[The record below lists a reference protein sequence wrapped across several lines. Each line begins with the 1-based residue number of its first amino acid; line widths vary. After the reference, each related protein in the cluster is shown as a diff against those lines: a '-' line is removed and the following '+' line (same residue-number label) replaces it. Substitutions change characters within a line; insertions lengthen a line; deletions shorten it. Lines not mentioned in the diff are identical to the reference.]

1 MAVGIFWDVSDVS
14 VDLSIKKLQKESVC
28 NPFFECVISVKSQGM
43 IVQVFERLL
52 KMNAVMQRIANDE
65 RAKLGKA
72 PGATVDRTL
81 H

>member
-1 MAVGIFWDVSDVS
+1 MGIFWDVSDVS

-28 NPFFECVISVKSQGM
+28 NPFFECVISVKARND
-43 IVQVFERLL
+43 VQVFERLL

>member
-28 NPFFECVISVKSQGM
+28 NPFFECVISVKARND
-43 IVQVFERLL
+43 VQVFERLL
-52 KMNAVMQRIANDE
+52 KMNAVMQRIAKDE

>member
-28 NPFFECVISVKSQGM
+28 NPFFECVISVKARND
-43 IVQVFERLL
+43 VQVFERLL

>member
-1 MAVGIFWDVSDVS
+1 MYQMYLWT
-14 VDLSIKKLQKESVC
+14 IKKLQKESVC
-28 NPFFECVISVKSQGM
+28 NPFFECVISVKARND
-43 IVQVFERLL
+43 VQVFERLL